1 MRRGVRCGSGFALIC
16 AWTATQVLAGPPA
29 LTPRVQA
36 NYMLNCMGCHIADG
50 SGAPGK
56 VPSLRD
62 TLVPLAM
69 SPAGRRFLVQVPGAS
84 QSSLSDLELAQ
95 LLGWMVRNLSVHSV
109 PTDFVDFTA
118 AEVARYR
125 RYPLVDVRATRT
137 RLLAA
142 AADRFGTASAASS
155 SIGR

>member
-1 MRRGVRCGSGFALIC
+1 MKRCASYRYALALSCSGIVGQL
-16 AWTATQVLAGPPA
+16 LAGQPVA
-29 LTPRVQA
+29 VTPGAQA

-50 SGAPGK
+50 SGAAGK

-69 SPAGRRFLVQVPGAS
+69 SPAGRRYLVQVPGAA

-95 LLGWMVRNLSVHSV
+95 LLGWMVRNLSARPV
-109 PTDFVDFTA
+109 PPDFADFTA
-118 AEVARYR
+118 AEVDGYR
-125 RYPLVDVRATRT
+125 RYPLVDVRATRA

-142 AADRFGTASAASS
+142 AECAVCAAP
-155 SIGR
+155 GHRPGN